1 MRAAGLWWWLNSPR
15 DLELQLYCIL
25 YLYLHLYLQL
35 YVYLSVRLC
44 HCLSHLACGDARSAR
59 EPERAGAVQL
69 PVQVQS
75 SGLCGSVHTL
85 VCFKD
90 GGGGPRVPRA
100 PRQGGGGEERLVE
113 GSEPRACSSSRGV
126 SAAARPP
133 AVQIDITHQ
142 QRVDHVS
149 LNDMQTCSQIIW
161 KILQSHLC
169 ASCDQALGPVLWWRL
184 LPSSRQKPGRGA
196 CRN

>member
-1 MRAAGLWWWLNSPR
+1 MDISKIDPKIFKRRRKILPLVSTNATAGLWWWLNSPR
-15 DLELQLYCIL
+15 DLELQLYCISKCFCIYICSCIRRCMCIWL
-25 YLYLHLYLQL
+25 C
-35 YVYLSVRLC
+35 VSVIAWVIWLVVTQGLPGSQREPVPC
-44 HCLSHLACGDARSAR
+44 SCQSKSSQADSADRFTHLA
-59 EPERAGAVQL
+59 
-69 PVQVQS
+69 
-75 SGLCGSVHTL
+75 
-85 VCFKD
+85 CFKD

-149 LNDMQTCSQIIW
+149 LNHLQTCRFSLF
-161 KILQSHLC
+161 K
-169 ASCDQALGPVLWWRL
+169 
-184 LPSSRQKPGRGA
+184 
-196 CRN
+196 

>member
-1 MRAAGLWWWLNSPR
+1 MMAQFSKRSGAAVVSYS
-15 DLELQLYCIL
+15 QVFL
-25 YLYLHLYLQL
+25 YLYLHLYLQV
-35 YVYLSVRLC
+35 YVYLSVCLC

-149 LNDMQTCSQIIW
+149 LNDMQTCSQII
-161 KILQSHLC
+161 
-169 ASCDQALGPVLWWRL
+169 
-184 LPSSRQKPGRGA
+184 
-196 CRN
+196 

>member
-1 MRAAGLWWWLNSPR
+1 MDNSKIDPKIFKSRRKILTFVSTNATAGLWGWLNSPR

-25 YLYLHLYLQL
+25 YLYLHLYLQV

-44 HCLSHLACGDARSAR
+44 HWLSHLACGDARSAR
-59 EPERAGAVQL
+59 ESERAGAVQL

-75 SGLCGSVHTL
+75 SGLSGSVHTL

-100 PRQGGGGEERLVE
+100 PRQGGGGEEGPVE

-133 AVQIDITHQ
+133 AVQIDITHH
-142 QRVDHVS
+142 QREDHVS
-149 LNDMQTCSQIIW
+149 LNNLQTC
-161 KILQSHLC
+161 
-169 ASCDQALGPVLWWRL
+169 R
-184 LPSSRQKPGRGA
+184 SSLFK
-196 CRN
+196 